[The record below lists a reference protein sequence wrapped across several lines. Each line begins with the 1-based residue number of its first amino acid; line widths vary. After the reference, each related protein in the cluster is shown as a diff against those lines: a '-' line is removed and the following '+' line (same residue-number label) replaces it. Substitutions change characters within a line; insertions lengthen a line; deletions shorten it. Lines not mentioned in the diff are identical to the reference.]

1 MSGRGGEGA
10 RRRADP
16 DGTAGAGL
24 PGTPWAG
31 PPAGPAASGAALVVA
46 LTAALVATGPAAAQD
61 GDADRY
67 RRSPLTGDDPFA
79 RLLTSRPSVAVTGRA
94 GAANTALELDDV
106 GAIVFLA
113 DRDRFRVTDALDGIG
128 LVPWGEGLEGAGDGR
143 GSVRVAVPV
152 GDSLVLGLGAG
163 ASSWASLR
171 LDDDAVALL
180 RDGNADRTEF
190 GLGRTRG
197 DVLLAAEFG
206 AHAAWRAGRVL
217 GRDGPQ
223 LAFGGGLRWLRPL
236 YYARSRSLLD
246 DGGRIRVGP
255 DSVRARVA
263 VATAETPSL
272 EPRGGGLLFD
282 GLVRAE
288 WPDRSF
294 ALEASVTG
302 LGRVGMDG
310 VLQRREEVDVA
321 TTRLDE
327 VVDAVED
334 LSFRVRDTLSASV
347 SPPADLHLTASSR
360 ALDDVQLDAR
370 LGVPFGGDFARPPPS
385 VELLSTWRP
394 VRRLPLRA
402 GLRLGGHAETAYRL
416 GTGWE
421 GRRFFARLSATSA
434 GGLFGSARGVSGDVS
449 FGVWF

>member
-1 MSGRGGEGA
+1 MSGRNGAEA
-10 RRRADP
+10 RRRT
-16 DGTAGAGL
+16 TARGAL
-24 PGTPWAG
+24 AV
-31 PPAGPAASGAALVVA
+31 AAVVA
-46 LTAALVATGPAAAQD
+46 LTVPGPAAAQD
-61 GDADRY
+61 GGVDRY
-67 RRSPLTGDDPFA
+67 RRSPLMGDDPFA
-79 RLLTSRPSVAVTGRA
+79 GLLTSHASVAVSGRA
-94 GAANTALELDDV
+94 GAANNALTLDDA
-106 GAIVFLA
+106 GAVVFLA
-113 DRDRFRVTDALDGIG
+113 DRDRLRVTDALDGLG
-128 LVPWGEGLEGAGDGR
+128 LVPRGEGLEGAGDGR
-143 GSVRVAVPV
+143 GSVRVGVPV

-163 ASSWASLR
+163 AASWASLR

-190 GLGRTRG
+190 SLGRTRG
-197 DVLLAAEFG
+197 DVLLAAELG
-206 AHAAWRAGRVL
+206 AHTAWRAGRLL
-217 GRDGPQ
+217 GSGGPQ
-223 LAFGGGLRWLRPL
+223 IALGGGLRWLRPL
-236 YYARSRSLLD
+236 YYARSRSLID
-246 DGGRIRVGP
+246 DGGRVRVGP

-263 VATAETPSL
+263 VATAETPSV
-272 EPRGGGLLFD
+272 EPRGGGVLVD

-288 WPDRSF
+288 WPERSL

-302 LGRVGMDG
+302 LGRVEMDG

-334 LSFRVRDTLSASV
+334 LSFRVRDTVSTSV
-347 SPPADLHLTASSR
+347 SPPADLRLTASSR
-360 ALDDVQLDAR
+360 ALDHVQLDAR

-385 VELLSTWRP
+385 LEMLSTWRP
-394 VRRLPLRA
+394 DPRLPLRA

-434 GGLFGSARGVSGDVS
+434 GGLFGGARGVSGDVA